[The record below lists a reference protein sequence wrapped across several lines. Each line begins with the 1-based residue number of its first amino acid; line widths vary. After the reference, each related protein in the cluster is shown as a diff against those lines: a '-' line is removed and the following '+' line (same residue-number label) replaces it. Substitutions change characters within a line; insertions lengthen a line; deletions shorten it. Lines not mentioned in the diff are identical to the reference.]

1 MEHQETG
8 LAVNSTVDDIIKR
21 VDRTKETKLLH
32 RIAALVAVGML
43 LDGIDI
49 YMASTVASSSLA
61 SNWSTIQQNSYFLSA
76 GFAGLLIGSLL
87 AGFIGDLKRD
97 PRKQRDLRKL
107 RNRWK

>member
-76 GFAGLLIGSLL
+76 GF
-87 AGFIGDLKRD
+87 IGDLKRD